1 MIKIDFPEPTNTEW
15 QKWREKCDTAR
26 DKLVSDV
33 ENGKKPKIT
42 DLYKDSRMQ
51 KIYKSRQEPFY
62 GKCAYCECDVLI
74 NQGGIEHWRPKGRV
88 TSASNK
94 LVKIKTKNGT
104 VCTHPGYYWLAYEW
118 QNLLLACGTC
128 NGSLRVEVSGQS
140 QLVGKGT
147 RFPVK
152 GFRAKKMGEESRERP
167 LLINPVIE
175 DPADHMKVDRD
186 TGVMI
191 EKTPRGKTCIDIF
204 GLNIREALLVERS
217 RYIRKTKWLI
227 QFWLNQIKSGE
238 SPEEKEAMCELTEKV
253 QRIKSGA
260 IPYSA
265 GCRVVLQ
272 EFSNKLGE
280 LFSCSDNE

>member
-1 MIKIDFPEPTNTEW
+1 MIKIDFPEPTSTEW
-15 QKWREKCDTAR
+15 QKWREKCDIAR

-51 KIYKSRQEPFY
+51 KIYKSRQGPFY
-62 GKCAYCECDVLI
+62 EKCAYCERDVPM
-74 NQGGIEHWRPKGRV
+74 NQGSIEHWRPKGRV

-94 LVKIKTKNGT
+94 LVKIKTNNGT
-104 VCTHPGYYWLAYEW
+104 MCAHPGYYWLAYEW

-128 NGSLRVEVSGQS
+128 NGSLRIEVSGQS

-152 GFRAKKMGEESRERP
+152 RFRAKKMGEESRERP
-167 LLINPVIE
+167 LLINPVME

-191 EKTPRGKTCIDIF
+191 EKTPRGKICIDIF
-204 GLNIREALLVERS
+204 GLNIREALLEKRLEYIKKTRS
-217 RYIRKTKWLI
+217 LIKYSLI
-227 QFWLNQIKSGE
+227 QIKFGE
-238 SPEEKEAMCELTEKV
+238 PDEKEEAMRELTKKV
-253 QRIKSGA
+253 ERIKSGA

-272 EFSNKLGE
+272 EFRNELG
-280 LFSCSDNE
+280 